1 MDIPPPAPLNAVST
15 AHRRLTAVAEC
26 LLCSSVPTQ
35 LLLQVFWL
43 QSGFASQT
51 DDGVPALSFVVTVSL
66 ADTLLLI
73 VLMVLLTRA
82 HGESVASLWIG
93 RRSIGKEAI
102 LGLSLV
108 PAVFMLVVVLLNV
121 MQAYAPWL
129 HNVPAN
135 PLEQLATGG
144 AVNAALFAVVAIFAG
159 GVREELQRAFLLRR
173 FEQHLGGPIVGVI
186 VLSVLFGA
194 GHFVQGWDAMIAT
207 GTLGVFW
214 SLLYVAR
221 RSSIAPIVSHAGF
234 NSLEVLRAAIGGGA

>member
-1 MDIPPPAPLNAVST
+1 MDIPPPAPLDAVST
-15 AHRRLTAVAEC
+15 GHRRLIAVAEC

-43 QSGFASQT
+43 QSGFASQ
-51 DDGVPALSFVVTVSL
+51 DDAGMPALSFVVTVSL

-93 RRSIGKEAI
+93 RRSMVKEAV

-108 PAVFMLVVVLLNV
+108 PVVFLLVVVLLNV

-135 PLEQLATGG
+135 PLEQLAAGG
-144 AVNAALFAVVAIFAG
+144 AVNAALFAVVAIVAG

-173 FEQHLGGPIVGVI
+173 FELHLGGPLVGVI

-207 GTLGVFW
+207 GTLGLFW
-214 SLLYVAR
+214 SLLYLAR

-234 NSLEVLRAAIGGGA
+234 NSLEVLRVAIGGT